1 MLDKFGQ
8 MFLAIG
14 ALIVVIAVL
23 LLLASLAKGRYGDRV
38 RALFFVGPTL
48 VLVIVGLIYP
58 TILTIIKSLRGASGS
73 GAFSVQNYVDIF
85 TREALRTSIINTAVW
100 VLLVPIVAIAIGL
113 LYAIIVDRTPVE
125 SFAKTLIF
133 LPMAISMVGASVI
146 WKFVYEY
153 KPTQADQI
161 GLLNQIIKLFGGETR
176 QFLVDSPWNNLFLI
190 VVMIW
195 IQAGFAMTILSAA
208 IKAIPDEI
216 IEAARIDGA
225 TGWSLFIQITLPS
238 IRASLVMVLTTIA
251 IAALKVFDI
260 VRTMT
265 GGNWGTSVV
274 ANDFYSTSFPQGQ
287 PGLGSA
293 LAVLLFVLVA
303 PIIVYNVRQLR
314 EARSS

>member
-14 ALIVVIAVL
+14 VLVAVAVVL
-23 LLLASLAKGRYGDRV
+23 LLLASLARGRHGDRV
-38 RALFFVGPTL
+38 RALFFVGPTVLL
-48 VLVIVGLIYP
+48 VAIGLIYP
-58 TILTIIKSLRGASGS
+58 TVLTIVKSFRGADGAGS
-73 GAFSVQNYVDIF
+73 FSMSNYVTIF
-85 TREALRTSIINTAVW
+85 TREALRSSILNTAIW
-100 VLLVPIVAIAIGL
+100 VLLVPLLAIAIGL
-113 LYAIIVDRTPVE
+113 LYAIIVDRTPIE
-125 SFAKTLIF
+125 AFAKTLIF

-153 KPTQADQI
+153 KPTQADQV
-161 GLLNQIIKLFGGETR
+161 GLLNQVIKMFGGETR
-176 QFLVDSPWNNLFLI
+176 QFLVDSPWNNFFLI

-195 IQAGFAMTILSAA
+195 IQAGFAMTVLSAA

-225 TGWSLFIQITLPS
+225 SGWSLFWQITLPS
-238 IRASLVMVLTTIA
+238 IRASLIMVITTIA

-265 GGNWGTSVV
+265 GGNWDTSVV
-274 ANDFYSTSFPQGQ
+274 ANDFYSASFTQNQ

-314 EARSS
+314 EAS

>member
-14 ALIVVIAVL
+14 VLVAVVVVL
-23 LLLASLAKGRYGDRV
+23 LLLASLARGRNGDRL
-38 RALFFVGPTL
+38 RALFFVGPTVLL
-48 VLVIVGLIYP
+48 VAVGLIYP
-58 TILTIIKSLRGASGS
+58 TVLTIIKSFRGPAGT
-73 GAFSVQNYVDIF
+73 GAFGFDNYVTIF
-85 TREALRTSIINTAVW
+85 TREALRSSIVNTAIW
-100 VLLVPIVAIAIGL
+100 VLLVPLLAIAIGL
-113 LYAIIVDRTPVE
+113 LYAIIVDRTPIE

-161 GLLNQIIKLFGGETR
+161 GLLNQIIKMFGGETR
-176 QFLVDSPWNNLFLI
+176 QFLVESPWNNFFLI

-195 IQAGFAMTILSAA
+195 IQAGFAMTVLSAA

-225 TGWSLFIQITLPS
+225 SGWALFWQITLPS
-238 IRASLVMVLTTIA
+238 IRASLIMVVTTIA

-265 GGNWGTSVV
+265 GGNWDTSVI
-274 ANDFYSTSFPQGQ
+274 ANDFYSASFTQGQ

-314 EARSS
+314 EAS

>member
-1 MLDKFGQ
+1 MAEKFGQ
-8 MFLAIG
+8 MFLAIAVLVG
-14 ALIVVIAVL
+14 VIAL
-23 LLLASLAKGRYGDRV
+23 LLVAASWARGKYGDRV
-38 RALFFVGPTL
+38 RAIFFVGPTVAL
-48 VLVIVGLIYP
+48 VAVGLVWP
-58 TILTIIKSLRGASGS
+58 TILTIQKSLAGPSGN
-73 GAFSVQNYVDIF
+73 GAFTFANYTAIF
-85 TREALRTSIINTAVW
+85 TREDLRGSILNTAIW
-100 VLLVPIVAIAIGL
+100 VLLVPVLAIAIGL

-153 KPTQADQI
+153 KPTQAPQI
-161 GLLNQIIKLFGGETR
+161 GLLNQILKSFGFET
-176 QFLVDSPWNNLFLI
+176 QQWLVNSPWNNFFLI
-190 VVMIW
+190 IVMIW
-195 IQAGFAMTILSAA
+195 IQAGFAMTVLSAA

-225 TGWSLFIQITLPS
+225 YGFALFRYITLPS
-238 IRASLVMVLTTIA
+238 IRNSLIMVLTTIA

-265 GGNWGTSVV
+265 GGNFGTSVV
-274 ANDFYSTSFPQGQ
+274 ANDFYSASFTQNQ

-314 EARSS
+314 QVA